1 MIHIID
7 AREKD
12 IPLINDLAIKTWPS
26 TFKNILCK
34 EQITY
39 MLEWMYSYSSLS
51 KQMQKGHHFL
61 LVKAADQNC
70 GYCSYVNKT
79 KKTILQK
86 IYILP
91 ESQGLGI
98 GKSLLKEVILRAR
111 QSGKKTLQL
120 NVNRYNKAVN
130 FYQKQGFKIISTEDN
145 PIGQGYYM
153 NDFVMELPLS

>member
-7 AREKD
+7 AREKE
-12 IPLINDLAIKTWPS
+12 IPIINDLAKKTWPS
-26 TFKNILCK
+26 TFKNILSK
-34 EQITY
+34 KQIAY
-39 MLEWMYSYSSLS
+39 MLEWMYSYASLS
-51 KQMQKGHHFL
+51 KQMQKGHQFL
-61 LVKAADQNC
+61 LIKAADQYC
-70 GYCSYVNKT
+70 GYCSYANEN

-91 ESQGLGI
+91 NSQGLGI
-98 GKSLLKEVILRAR
+98 GKALLKEVILRAR
-111 QSGKKTLQL
+111 QSEANTLQL

-130 FYQKQGFKIISTEDN
+130 FYQKQGFKIISIEDN